1 MKIVYLH
8 QYFRTP
14 EMGGGTRSYEFAR
27 RLAKQGHEVH
37 VITSDADAARGMGS
51 RRWRVSEEQ
60 GVTVHWAAIPY
71 DNSMSYRRRLWA
83 FGSFAWRAAR
93 RAASIDHDV
102 VFATS
107 TPLTIAIPA
116 VHAARRRRS
125 PFVFEVRD
133 VWPETAIALGALRT
147 PLTKWAGH
155 RLEEWAYRR
164 ARHVIAL
171 SPGMAQSIQGRFPDV
186 AVTVIPNGC
195 DNAMFASATADGAAY
210 RAATPWL
217 GDRPLLLYAGTLGR
231 VNGVDYLVRMAAVLA
246 QTHPEIRV
254 AIVGRGAE
262 RERVESLAARLGVLR
277 RNVFLLD
284 QMPKTAI
291 VGLFGACDV
300 ALSTVVDQPALHANS
315 ANKVF
320 DAWAAGRPVA
330 INHEGWLA
338 DIIRQ
343 TGCGLVLPAAD
354 PQRAAAMIGQ
364 FVSDPERL
372 ARASQAAT
380 MLARGRFDRDALY
393 ARFERVLTSVVDADR
408 TIEPERPT
416 PTRRQ

>member
-1 MKIVYLH
+1 MRVIYLH

-27 RLAKQGHEVH
+27 RLVGQGHEVH
-37 VITSDADAARGMGS
+37 VITSDADTASGAAAG
-51 RRWRVSEEQ
+51 RWRVSEER
-60 GVTVHWAAIPY
+60 GVTVHWAGIPY
-71 DNSMSYRRRLWA
+71 DNSMSYRRRLCA

-125 PFVFEVRD
+125 PFIFEVRD

-147 PLTKWAGH
+147 PVTKWAGH

-164 ARHVIAL
+164 AQHVIAL

-195 DNAMFASATADGAAY
+195 DNAMFASAPAAGAAY

-231 VNGVDYLVRMAAVLA
+231 VNGVDYLVRMAAALA
-246 QTHPEIRV
+246 ETHPQIRL

-262 RERVESLAARLGVLR
+262 RERVESLAVRLGVLR
-277 RNVFLLD
+277 RNLFLLD
-284 QMPKTAI
+284 QMSKTDV
-291 VGLFGACDV
+291 VGLFGACDI

-320 DAWAAGRPVA
+320 DAWAAGKPVA

-343 TGCGLVLPAAD
+343 TGCGVVLPATD
-354 PQRAAAMIGQ
+354 PQRAAVMIGQ
-364 FVSDPERL
+364 LVSDPKRLAAAGHAATRL
-372 ARASQAAT
+372 ARD
-380 MLARGRFDRDALY
+380 RFDRDALY
-393 ARFERVLTSVVDADR
+393 ARFERVLTSVAYGDR
-408 TIEPERPT
+408 ARVPEKPA
-416 PTRRQ
+416 PTRRK